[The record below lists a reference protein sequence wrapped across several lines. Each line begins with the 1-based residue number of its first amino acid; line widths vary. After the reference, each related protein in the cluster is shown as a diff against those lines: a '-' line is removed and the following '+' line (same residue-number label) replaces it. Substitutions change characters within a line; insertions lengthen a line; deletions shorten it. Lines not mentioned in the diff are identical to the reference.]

1 MQEEKDKMTI
11 AEKIAKTIETKQE
24 YQRQTKAAKL
34 AKIAECLEN
43 KLRRKMIREV
53 KMVIHLTNKQLI
65 SPRYLGWRGWMY
77 FRLGNAKLFREK
89 ELNDVLK
96 ILQDEPAKF
105 TIRFKREGKRIKYC
119 ISVID
124 NPSTDC
130 QNYIW

>member
-1 MQEEKDKMTI
+1 MQKEKDKMTI

-24 YQRQTKAAKL
+24 YQRQAKAAKL

-77 FRLGNAKLFREK
+77 FRWGNAKLFREE
-89 ELNDVLK
+89 ELKDVLK
-96 ILQDEPAKF
+96 ILQGEPAKF
-105 TIRFKREGKRIKYC
+105 TIQFKREGKRIKYC
-119 ISVID
+119 FSVID
-124 NPSTDC
+124 TPSTDC
-130 QNYIW
+130 QNHIW